1 MNWIILLFL
10 WTKVMKQY
18 NITAKAYDL
27 CSSDPK
33 QSILINGVVDS
44 TNEESAKDLFKL
56 NMLID
61 DIVVEKILSAE
72 EISKDAA

>member
-1 MNWIILLFL
+1 
-10 WTKVMKQY
+10 MKHF

-27 CSSDPK
+27 LSLDPK
-33 QSILINGVVDS
+33 QSILINEVIES
-44 TNEESAKDLFKL
+44 HNAESAKDKFKL

-72 EISKDAA
+72 EISQDVV